1 MFDNLSQ
8 RLGGI
13 FDKLRGRGALSEQDV
28 SLAMR
33 EIRVALL
40 EADVALSVVKEF
52 IEQVKEKAIGQDI
65 LKSVSP
71 GQQVVK
77 IVHDHLIEVLGHAS
91 QELNLSAVPP
101 VFIMMVGLQGSGK
114 TTSTAK
120 LAKYV
125 MGKERKKILMASL
138 DIYRPAA
145 REQLAVLGREI
156 GIETLHII
164 ENENPLAIAKRAAD
178 KARLE
183 GFDLVFLDTAGRL
196 HVDELLMQELQ
207 QVRDFVKPIETL
219 LVADS
224 LTGQD
229 AVHVAKEFNEKVGL
243 TGIVLTRVDGDARG
257 GAALSMRSV
266 TGCPI
271 KFLGMGEQV
280 DKIEV
285 FHPDRIAGRILD
297 MGDVLSLVERAV
309 ETIDQQDAEKMAAK
323 MQKGLFDLNDMAT
336 QMLQMQKMGGMS
348 GIMGMMPGVG
358 KLKDKIA
365 EAGLDDTLVSRQVA
379 IIRSMTK
386 QERKN
391 VKLLNASR
399 RRRIAC
405 GSGTTVADVNRV
417 IKQYLQMA
425 DMMKKVGKL
434 GKKGFLRNGIKG
446 LFN

>member
-40 EADVALSVVKEF
+40 EADVALSVVKGF

-164 ENENPLAIAKRAAD
+164 ENENPLAIAKRAAE

-229 AVHVAKEFNEKVGL
+229 AVHVAKEFNEKIGL

-271 KFLGMGEQV
+271 KFLGVGEQV